1 MHNHIS
7 PADGLSGLSE
17 AVLFEWA
24 QAGCQ
29 ACLNHLMSHHK
40 RLVVFV
46 VRRQTLG
53 KLPFE
58 DALQAGRIGL
68 WRAILGY
75 DPRKGYAFSTYAY
88 PAIARRIWRSVKRAE
103 RTVPK
108 ATATIPAEVMGQ
120 TDPEHVLEARLV
132 RASLYDLVARLSE
145 RLRLV
150 IIARYGLAG
159 KPPALY
165 REIGATWGLSG
176 ERARLLHLEALVR
189 LRHPAHS
196 QQLRSLLGRHT
207 LADYEWAE
215 RKAQRWLRRRRGGRY
230 GSG

>member
-7 PADGLSGLSE
+7 PTDGLSRLSE
-17 AVLFEWA
+17 AVLFEWF

-29 ACLNHLMSHHK
+29 ACLNHLLSHHR

-46 VRRQTLG
+46 MRRQTLG

-88 PAIARRIWRSVKRAE
+88 PAIARRIWRAVKRAE
-103 RTVPK
+103 RIVPK
-108 ATATIPAEVMGQ
+108 ATVTIPTEVMGQ
-120 TDPEHVLEARLV
+120 TDPEQVLEARSLG
-132 RASLYDLVARLSE
+132 ASLYDLVARLPE
-145 RLRLV
+145 RLLLV
-150 IIARYGLAG
+150 TIARYGLAG
-159 KPPALY
+159 KPTPLY

-207 LADYEWAE
+207 LYEWAD
-215 RKAQRWLRRRRGGRY
+215 RKAQHWLRRRRGGRH